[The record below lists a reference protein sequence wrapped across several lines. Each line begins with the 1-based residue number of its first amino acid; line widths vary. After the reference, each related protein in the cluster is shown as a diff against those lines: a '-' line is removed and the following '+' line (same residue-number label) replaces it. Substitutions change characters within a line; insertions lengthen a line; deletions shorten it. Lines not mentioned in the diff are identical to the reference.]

1 MNNYDFKTKCRA
13 LFVSTISMIKNESI
27 ELDVNF
33 FISINT
39 FIIDTV
45 VNNPTSFELLQ
56 YIAYYT
62 NSHGKINIYENDKT
76 IEDLFRIIDSIQS
89 YNDLKPI
96 YDELGFEITQKI
108 TLLAELYIDYLNEFD
123 RYPTL
128 KE

>member
-76 IEDLFRIIDSIQS
+76 IEDLFRIIDSIKS

>member
-13 LFVSTISMIKNESI
+13 LFISTISMIKNETI
-27 ELDVNF
+27 ELDINLL
-33 FISINT
+33 ISINA
-39 FIIDTV
+39 FMMDSI
-45 VNNPTSFELLQ
+45 VNDPTSFELLQ
-56 YIAYYT
+56 YIAYYNT
-62 NSHGKINIYENDKT
+62 LHGKINIYENDKT
-76 IEDLFRIIDSIQS
+76 IEDLFKILDSIKS

-96 YDELGFEITQKI
+96 YDELGFKITQKI

>member
-13 LFVSTISMIKNESI
+13 LFVSTISMIKNETI
-27 ELDVNF
+27 ELNLNLL
-33 FISINT
+33 ISINA
-39 FIIDTV
+39 FIMDSI
-45 VNNPTSFELLQ
+45 VNNPASFELLQ
-56 YIAYYT
+56 YIAYY
-62 NSHGKINIYENDKT
+62 NKSHGKINIYENDKT
-76 IEDLFRIIDSIQS
+76 IEDLFKITDSIKS

-96 YDELGFEITQKI
+96 YDELGFKITQKI